1 MNSYTEF
8 KENLKDQ
15 LNLVYKNTNRYLKEL
30 IDELDKK
37 DKIIIQKDLEIK
49 KLKENISFLERNCFD
64 LNQKIE
70 SPKKTSLNAS
80 ENVQNQINT
89 KDSTK
94 IILLGNIK
102 DSDRNNVFDY
112 VILIKKNQE
121 NCPFTHC
128 RKKLE
133 KNFIHM
139 EKLEKRF
146 VYLAVYPNKTKNK
159 RKNKSNLIG
168 YIRTQVLV
176 CKICNV
182 AFANI
187 EVINNINSMLI
198 DKKIKQVNI
207 KDPIVFEYTL
217 DKKFDKKN
225 KLADKEVN
233 KTITT
238 INSNKLVDKNGIS
251 YYPTFGAKKDNTYKM
266 TSNNHTDF
274 EMNLNEESELKKLG
288 YNTQLSN
295 ENRWNILKNKAIKE
309 RGLKRTI
316 KHIEFLIKLNQ
327 NKKNFQ
333 RALSIWRHDLEK
345 LKKLK

>member
-1 MNSYTEF
+1 MNSYIEL

-15 LNLVYKNTNRYLKEL
+15 LNLIYKDTNRYLKEL

-49 KLKENISFLERNCFD
+49 KLKENISLLERNCFD
-64 LNQKIE
+64 LKQKIE
-70 SPKKTSLNAS
+70 SPKKTSLNVS

-102 DSDRNNVFDY
+102 DSDRNDVFDY

-128 RKKLE
+128 RK
-133 KNFIHM
+133 
-139 EKLEKRF
+139 KLEKRF

-187 EVINNINSMLI
+187 EVINNINSILI
-198 DKKIKQVNI
+198 DKKI
-207 KDPIVFEYTL
+207 
-217 DKKFDKKN
+217 

-233 KTITT
+233 KSITT

-251 YYPTFGAKKDNTYKM
+251 YYPTFGTSKDNLSKII
-266 TSNNHTDF
+266 SNNHTDF

-295 ENRWNILKNKAIKE
+295 SERWNILRNKAMEKIGRE
-309 RGLKRTI
+309 RTI
-316 KHIEFLIKLNQ
+316 HHIEFLIKLNQ

-333 RALSIWRHDLEK
+333 RALSIWRYDLEK
-345 LKKLK
+345 LKKFK